1 MSIAKLVIGLIAGA
15 AATSAAAQST
25 DTSEVFEVTGNVPGL
40 CSIGS
45 LGTDDGIFALGTLI
59 DLSTGRLRNDLS
71 APLKVLADAFCTSR
85 SSITIE
91 ATPLESQNSSDA
103 PEGFA
108 RAVHYTAT
116 ASGWT
121 DAAASF
127 DTAATTNP
135 AATQARATAFQGDI
149 SVAIDDFRTQGGD
162 NLLLIADPS
171 YLGAVTVTLTA
182 AD

>member
-1 MSIAKLVIGLIAGA
+1 MSIAKLVLGLIAGA
-15 AATSAAAQST
+15 AAAPLSAQST
-25 DTSEVFEVTGNVPGL
+25 VTSQPFEVTGNVPGL

-59 DLSTGRLRNDLS
+59 DLSNGRLRNDLA

-85 SSITIE
+85 SSIKIE
-91 ATPLESQNSSDA
+91 AMPLESQNSDDA

-108 RAVHYTAT
+108 RSVNFTAT

-121 DAAASF
+121 ETAASY
-127 DTAATTNP
+127 DIAATTNP
-135 AATQARATAFQGDI
+135 AATQARTSAFQGDI
-149 SVAIDDFRTQGGD
+149 SVAIDNFRTQGGD

-171 YLGAVTVTLTA
+171 YLGSVVVTLTA
-182 AD
+182 SD